1 MSSTNQA
8 DYEELLA
15 YYSHAKAVV
24 GLLKQYRPYL
34 EMLPSMRRSESS
46 VITIP
51 LPIVQLKEGV
61 SYTSKG
67 SPPITPGQSVCL
79 PCDLGVLMCDPE
91 WQVKTGVEIFVFIQR
106 PQEDLSDLLMRWRQ
120 TQVWLNKDYEW
131 VMPYHYQHIYPQP
144 PEGIFPLFVLFPN
157 SPERIKKGLM
167 GARLPY
173 VVASDVL
180 DIDLLN
186 DHEIASLTDNFPFPE
201 TAEAEE
207 LSDSFIIDSNLLGET
222 AYGVASDN
230 NDDEDYQ
237 NI

>member
-1 MSSTNQA
+1 
-8 DYEELLA
+8 
-15 YYSHAKAVV
+15 
-24 GLLKQYRPYL
+24 
-34 EMLPSMRRSESS
+34 
-46 VITIP
+46 
-51 LPIVQLKEGV
+51 
-61 SYTSKG
+61 
-67 SPPITPGQSVCL
+67 
-79 PCDLGVLMCDPE
+79 
-91 WQVKTGVEIFVFIQR
+91 
-106 PQEDLSDLLMRWRQ
+106 
-120 TQVWLNKDYEW
+120 VWLNKDYEW

-222 AYGVASDN
+222 AYGVTSDN